1 MSNTYMKKEYEK
13 PCVMKVECD
22 MVLPISSSFST
33 EIEEKDDIILNARPI
48 DSKRR
53 SIWDNHWPSEDDNA
67 F

>member
-1 MSNTYMKKEYEK
+1 
-13 PCVMKVECD
+13 MKVECD

-53 SIWDNHWPSEDDNA
+53 SIWTTIGLMKIKGA